1 MVDNNEAKKLNANL
15 RSIRKVAG
23 WLWERGWAEWGAGN
37 ISVNITGLISET
49 NLHQNTNLQFYPLS
63 NLRLRLSL
71 SLSLSLLTS
80 LSGSRMRQLM
90 QKPEKGLCIVH
101 FREKSEPTVIPLTK
115 HKHPP
120 SPTSEFASH
129 LLIHQTLLK
138 HRPGHKAVL
147 HIHPA
152 EIIALS
158 QIEKLRSQKAINE
171 QLSAILPELRIYL
184 PEGIA
189 YIPYLESGSIE
200 LAKASAETM
209 KIFRVAIWEKHGI
222 IASGP
227 TLEEAFDAIDLV
239 AKAAR
244 IWFLIES
251 AGSGNAS
258 AR

>member
-1 MVDNNEAKKLNANL
+1 MSPKKDLKNL
-15 RSIRKVAG
+15 EPNLKSIRKVGG
-23 WLWERGWAEWGAGN
+23 WLWDRGWAEWGAGN

-49 NLHQNTNLQFYPLS
+49 NLNQNKIPQASSLPT
-63 NLRLRLSL
+63 LSL
-71 SLSLSLLTS
+71 SLNLLSS
-80 LSGSRMRQLM
+80 LSGSRMRQIM
-90 QKPEKGLCIVH
+90 KKPEKGLCIVN
-101 FREKSEPTVIPLTK
+101 FSEKSEPVIIPLSQ

-129 LLIHQTLLK
+129 LLIHQALLN

-147 HIHPA
+147 HTHPA

-158 QIEKLRSQKAINE
+158 QIEKLRSQEAINE

-189 YIPYLESGSIE
+189 YIPYLKSGSVE
-200 LAKASAETM
+200 LAKASAEAL
-209 KIFRVAIWEKHGI
+209 KEFRVAIWEKHGI
-222 IASGP
+222 IATGP
-227 TLEEAFDAIDLV
+227 KLEEAFDAIDLV

-258 AR
+258 AS

>member
-49 NLHQNTNLQFYPLS
+49 NLHQNKNAQAYPLA
-63 NLRLRLSL
+63 NLSLSL

-80 LSGSRMRQLM
+80 VSGSLMRQIM
-90 QKPEKGLCIVH
+90 KKPEKGLCLVN
-101 FREKSEPTVIPLTK
+101 FSENSEPGIIPLTK

-138 HRPGHKAVL
+138 HRPDHKAVL
-147 HIHPA
+147 HTHPA

-158 QIEKLRSQKAINE
+158 QIEKLRSQEAINDE
-171 QLSAILPELRIYL
+171 LYAILPELRIYL

-189 YIPYLESGSIE
+189 FVPYHESGSME
-200 LAKASAETM
+200 LAKASAEAM
-209 KIFRVAIWEKHGI
+209 KDFRVAIWEKHGI
-222 IASGP
+222 IATGSK
-227 TLEEAFDAIDLV
+227 LEEAFDAIDLV

-244 IWFLIES
+244 IWFLIRA
-251 AGSGNAS
+251 AG
-258 AR
+258 

>member
-49 NLHQNTNLQFYPLS
+49 NLHQNKNAQAYPLA
-63 NLRLRLSL
+63 NLSLSL

-80 LSGSRMRQLM
+80 VSGSLMRQIM
-90 QKPEKGLCIVH
+90 KKPEKGLCLVN
-101 FREKSEPTVIPLTK
+101 FSENSEPGIIPLTK

-138 HRPGHKAVL
+138 HRPDHKAVL
-147 HIHPA
+147 HTHPA

-158 QIEKLRSQKAINE
+158 QIEKLRSQEAINDE
-171 QLSAILPELRIYL
+171 LSAILPELRIYL

-189 YIPYLESGSIE
+189 FVPYHESGSME
-200 LAKASAETM
+200 LAKASAEAM
-209 KIFRVAIWEKHGI
+209 KDFRVAIWEKHGI
-222 IASGP
+222 IATGP

-244 IWFLIES
+244 IWFLIRA
-251 AGSGNAS
+251 AG
-258 AR
+258 